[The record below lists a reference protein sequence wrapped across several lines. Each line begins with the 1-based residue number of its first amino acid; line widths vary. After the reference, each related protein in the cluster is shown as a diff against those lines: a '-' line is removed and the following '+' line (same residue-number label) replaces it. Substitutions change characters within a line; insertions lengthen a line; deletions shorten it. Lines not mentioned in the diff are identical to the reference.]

1 MQKLKNMKI
10 LYKYSLIIA
19 SLFFLLSCDKDTE
32 DISRITYYCELDLKG
47 GTVEFVSLG
56 GTYTEQGWIASENDE
71 DITDKVAVS
80 GTVNPQVAG
89 LYRLVY
95 SVNNSDG
102 YPTSVERKVI
112 VYDTTPSVIETGFY
126 HVDASSSRSGLGGA
140 AGSPATE
147 FKTEPP
153 ITIYQTAP
161 GKFYISDLFG
171 GYYSI
176 GRGYG
181 AAYDISGIVA
191 FDGTNFS
198 LVSSN
203 ATPWG
208 DKHSAV
214 KGTYNA
220 ETKTLELQ
228 VDYSSFTFHLNIVQ
242 NQ

>member
-1 MQKLKNMKI
+1 MKL

-19 SLFFLLSCDKDTE
+19 SVFFLFSCDKETE
-32 DISRITYYCELDLKG
+32 DISRITYYCKLDLKG
-47 GTVEFVSLG
+47 GAVEFVSLG
-56 GTYTEQGWIASENDE
+56 GTYTEQGWVATENNE
-71 DITDKVAVS
+71 DVADKVTVT
-80 GTVNPQVAG
+80 GTVNAQVAG
-89 LYRLVY
+89 IYPLVY

-112 VYDTTPSVIETGFY
+112 VYDTTPSVIATGFY
-126 HVDASSSRSGLGGA
+126 HVDASSSRSALGA
-140 AGSPATE
+140 AAGTPATE
-147 FKTEPP
+147 FATEPP

-181 AAYDISGIVA
+181 VRYDISGIVS

-220 ETKTLELQ
+220 ETKTLKLQ
-228 VDYSSFTFHLNIVQ
+228 VDYATFTFHLNIVE

>member
-1 MQKLKNMKI
+1 MKI

-32 DISRITYYCELDLKG
+32 DISRITYYCDLDLKG
-47 GTVEFVSLG
+47 GAVEFVSLG
-56 GTYTEQGWIASENDE
+56 GVYTEPGWVASENGE
-71 DITDKVAVS
+71 DITDRVTVV
-80 GTVNPQVAG
+80 GTVDAKTAG
-89 LYRLVY
+89 LYPLVY
-95 SVNNSDG
+95 SANNSDG
-102 YPTSVERKVI
+102 YPTSVERRVI

-126 HVDASSSRSGLGGA
+126 HVDASSSRSGLGGV

-203 ATPWG
+203 VTPWK
-208 DKHSAV
+208 DKHTAV
-214 KGTYNA
+214 RGTYNA

>member
-1 MQKLKNMKI
+1 MKI

-203 ATPWG
+203 VTPWK
-208 DKHSAV
+208 DKHTAV
-214 KGTYNA
+214 RGTYNA
-220 ETKTLELQ
+220 EAKTLELQ

>member
-1 MQKLKNMKI
+1 MKL

-19 SLFFLLSCDKDTE
+19 SAFLLFSCDKETE
-32 DISRITYYCELDLKG
+32 DISKITYYCELDLKG
-47 GTVEFVSLG
+47 DAVEFVSLG
-56 GTYTEQGWIASENDE
+56 GAYTESGWVATENGE

-80 GTVNPQVAG
+80 GAVNPQTPGV
-89 LYRLVY
+89 YNLVY

-102 YPTSVERKVI
+102 YPTSAVRKVI
-112 VYDTTPSVIETGFY
+112 VYDTTPSVIATGLY
-126 HVDASSSRSGLGGA
+126 HVDASSSRSALGGA

-191 FDGTNFS
+191 FDGTDFS

-203 ATPWG
+203 VTPWK
-208 DKHSAV
+208 DKHTAV
-214 KGTYNA
+214 RGTYNE
-220 ETKTLELQ
+220 ETKTLVLQ
-228 VDYSSFTFHLNIVQ
+228 VDYSSFTFHLNIVE